1 MLLQSIIFIVCF
13 SFANA
18 WSPTIISTR
27 SSISRT
33 SGSLI
38 VGSTSHLLQVNA
50 KKAEECTITTSSSSA
65 LMARK
70 PKSGDICTF
79 TLSKFEPISSGDDKL
94 VLEPPLF
101 DTEGT
106 LQLVLD
112 GGNYLPG
119 LHKLLSTM
127 SVGESVK
134 GAKVDGGYGSYNPDL
149 AFDIKT
155 SDLGAI
161 DISQIKV
168 GTVLQIQN
176 GIKVRVTKID
186 LNADSITLDA
196 NPPMAG
202 AAYEVDVKLD
212 KVEDGIKDNEWGY
225 LANGGELEGYKVA
238 TFGLGCFWGGELMY
252 MRVPG
257 VVSTHV
263 GYTQGQKENPTYEE
277 VCTGTTGHTEA
288 IRIVYDPK
296 AVSYESLVKMGLDR
310 LGADVYK
317 KNQVGNDRGTQYR
330 SGVYYHNDDQKKI
343 AEKMFEELGSGD
355 KEVQTE
361 LKQATTFYTGEEYHQ
376 QYLLKGGQSAKK
388 ESTETIRCY
397 G

>member
-1 MLLQSIIFIVCF
+1 MLLQSIVFICF
-13 SFANA
+13 NFANA
-18 WSPTIISTR
+18 WSPTISTR

-38 VGSTSHLLQVNA
+38 IGSTSHLLQVNA
-50 KKAEECTITTSSSSA
+50 KKNEECTTSSSSSA
-65 LMARK
+65 LMATNK

-79 TLSKFEPISSGDDKL
+79 TLSKFEPVSSGDDKL

-134 GAKVDGGYGSYNPDL
+134 GAKVDGGYGSYNSEL

-161 DISQIKV
+161 DPSEINV

-186 LNADSITLDA
+186 LDADSMTLDA
-196 NPPMAG
+196 NPPMACC
-202 AAYEVDVKLD
+202 L
-212 KVEDGIKDNEWGY
+212 
-225 LANGGELEGYKVA
+225 
-238 TFGLGCFWGGELMY
+238 
-252 MRVPG
+252 
-257 VVSTHV
+257 
-263 GYTQGQKENPTYEE
+263 
-277 VCTGTTGHTEA
+277 
-288 IRIVYDPK
+288 
-296 AVSYESLVKMGLDR
+296 
-310 LGADVYK
+310 
-317 KNQVGNDRGTQYR
+317 RG
-330 SGVYYHNDDQKKI
+330 
-343 AEKMFEELGSGD
+343 
-355 KEVQTE
+355 
-361 LKQATTFYTGEEYHQ
+361 
-376 QYLLKGGQSAKK
+376 
-388 ESTETIRCY
+388 
-397 G
+397 

>member
-1 MLLQSIIFIVCF
+1 MLLQSIIFVCF

-18 WSPTIISTR
+18 WSPTISTR
-27 SSISRT
+27 SSFSRT

-50 KKAEECTITTSSSSA
+50 KKDEEECTITSSSSSA
-65 LMARK
+65 LMASK

-94 VLEPPLF
+94 VLEPLF

-127 SVGESVK
+127 SIGESVK
-134 GAKVDGGYGSYNPDL
+134 GAKVDGGHGAYNREL
-149 AFDIKT
+149 VLDIKA

-161 DISQIKV
+161 DLSQIKV

-176 GIKVRVTKID
+176 GIKVKVTKID
-186 LNADSITLDA
+186 LDADSMTLDA

-212 KVEDGIKDNEWGY
+212 KVEDGIKEWGY
-225 LANGGELEGYKVA
+225 VANGGKEDGYKVA

-257 VVSTHV
+257 VVSSHV

-296 AVSYESLVKMGLDR
+296 VASYESLVKLGLDR

-317 KNQVGNDRGTQYR
+317 KNQVGNDRGSQYR
-330 SGVYYHNDDQKKI
+330 SGIYYHNDDQKKI
-343 AEKMFEELGSGD
+343 AEKMLEELGSGD

-361 LKQATTFYTGEEYHQ
+361 CKSASTFYMGEDYHQ
-376 QYLLKGGQSAKK
+376 QYLLKGGQSAKM

>member
-13 SFANA
+13 NFANA
-18 WSPTIISTR
+18 WSPTISTR

-38 VGSTSHLLQVNA
+38 VSSTSHLLQVNA
-50 KKAEECTITTSSSSA
+50 KKAEEECNIASSSSSA
-65 LMARK
+65 LMASK

-106 LQLVLD
+106 LQLILD

-127 SVGESVK
+127 SIGESVK
-134 GAKVDGGYGSYNPDL
+134 GAKVDGGYGSYNPEL
-149 AFDIKT
+149 LLNIKA

-186 LNADSITLDA
+186 LD
-196 NPPMAG
+196 
-202 AAYEVDVKLD
+202 
-212 KVEDGIKDNEWGY
+212 
-225 LANGGELEGYKVA
+225 
-238 TFGLGCFWGGELMY
+238 
-252 MRVPG
+252 
-257 VVSTHV
+257 
-263 GYTQGQKENPTYEE
+263 
-277 VCTGTTGHTEA
+277 
-288 IRIVYDPK
+288 
-296 AVSYESLVKMGLDR
+296 
-310 LGADVYK
+310 
-317 KNQVGNDRGTQYR
+317 
-330 SGVYYHNDDQKKI
+330 
-343 AEKMFEELGSGD
+343 
-355 KEVQTE
+355 
-361 LKQATTFYTGEEYHQ
+361 
-376 QYLLKGGQSAKK
+376 
-388 ESTETIRCY
+388 
-397 G
+397 